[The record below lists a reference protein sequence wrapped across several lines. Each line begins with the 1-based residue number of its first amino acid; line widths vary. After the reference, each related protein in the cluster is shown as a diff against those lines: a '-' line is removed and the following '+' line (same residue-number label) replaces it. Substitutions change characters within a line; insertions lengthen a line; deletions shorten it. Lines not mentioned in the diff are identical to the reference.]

1 MSSNSEVR
9 DGLTQRGNISYRLTW
24 LGGELVSMVKFVAV
38 AVWLFMVFLSTGYGD
53 TIVLRNGS
61 ANIDLKIISVRK
73 EYINAILSRN
83 YITSLSME
91 FSGTNGYADV
101 IILNT
106 THTALEC
113 KIKEVAD
120 DFVRLQIPVSAI
132 SSLTVSSSSGDNRE
146 ITFSDKG
153 GSRLKTGDTVVKK
166 NSPESFSEGG
176 IESSVAEDA
185 REDGIRDG
193 LRAYTSER
201 EAGEK
206 NYRLRMKKPRGEG
219 VPAESA
225 LTRSETDSSG
235 LRESVADEVTGEM
248 ETETPDLSQEPVHEP
263 DEPADK
269 VREKESEETAGKN
282 KPIDQD
288 PTLGRVEGRI
298 LHSGKPLPGCRMKL
312 QMLEKVGLLS
322 KGYRPVEG
330 ALEIEVNTNN
340 EGVYHFMNVSPGM
353 YKMYWQPPSETAWV
367 RRFKMEPDVV
377 VNSGKLTKPKDIE
390 TLKRTLN

>member
-1 MSSNSEVR
+1 
-9 DGLTQRGNISYRLTW
+9 
-24 LGGELVSMVKFVAV
+24 MVKFVAV
-38 AVWLFMVFLSTGYGD
+38 AVWLFMVLLSTGYGD
-53 TIVLRNGS
+53 IIVLRNGG

-106 THTALEC
+106 THTAMEC

-132 SSLTVSSSSGDNRE
+132 SSLTVSSPSGDHKE
-146 ITFSDKG
+146 MTFPDNG
-153 GSRLKTGDTVVKK
+153 GGRLKTGDAVVK
-166 NSPESFSEGG
+166 ESNTESLDEGG
-176 IESSVAEDA
+176 VESSVAEDV
-185 REDGIRDG
+185 RKGGIRDG
-193 LRAYTSER
+193 LRASSSGHET
-201 EAGEK
+201 GEK
-206 NYRLRMKKPRGEG
+206 NYRLRMKKPKGEG

-225 LTRSETDSSG
+225 LTRSETASSG
-235 LRESVADEVTGEM
+235 LRESVTDEITGEM
-248 ETETPDLSQEPVHEP
+248 ETEAPDLSQEPVHEP

-269 VREKESEETAGKN
+269 VREKESEEKAGKN
-282 KPIDQD
+282 KSIDQD

-298 LHSGKPLPGCRMKL
+298 LHSGKPLPGCRVKL

-330 ALEIEVNTNN
+330 ALEIEANANN